1 MVKRSTQLNIPPSW
15 FSDWHEPARFFGEV
29 DTILEPIPGDRL
41 FVGPEHQVLFDAF
54 AAGRFAVARWTNE
67 VCLLRMERDRF
78 PDFALKFGDRI
89 EQFEFTEAI
98 KGGRKRGEEYQRRAE
113 RRRRELPIE
122 PELFNPAEEIAAAY
136 EAIPRVIDAKA
147 RKHYRPKPNLLV
159 HVNLTIFEWPPD
171 REAEL
176 IELTRPWRHGFES
189 IWLLWGAH
197 VFRAWPTPLK
207 LTVPPAGHGH
217 L

>member
-15 FSDWHEPARFFGEV
+15 FSDWHEPARFFGDV
-29 DTILEPIPGDRL
+29 SAILKSVASDRL
-41 FVGPEHQVLFDAF
+41 FTDPEYQSLFDAF

-98 KGGRKRGEEYQRRAE
+98 KAGRKRGEEYQRQAE
-113 RRRRELPIE
+113 RRRRGLPNE
-122 PELFNPAEEIAAAY
+122 PELFDPAEDIAAAL
-136 EAIPRVIDAKA
+136 EAIPRVIEAKA

-159 HVNLTIFEWPPD
+159 LVNLFVFEWPPD

-176 IELTRPWRHGFES
+176 IDLTRPWRDRFES
-189 IWLLWGAH
+189 LWLLWGAH
-197 VFRAWPTPLK
+197 VFQAWPRPLK
-207 LTVPPAGHGH
+207 LNVPSAGLGH

>member
-15 FSDWHEPARFFGEV
+15 FSDWYDPARFFGEV
-29 DTILEPIPGDRL
+29 SAILESIPSGRL
-41 FVGPEHQVLFDAF
+41 FVGPEYQDLFDAF
-54 AAGRFAVARWTNE
+54 AAGRFAVARRTSE

-78 PDFALKFGDRI
+78 PDFALKLGDRI
-89 EQFEFTEAI
+89 EQFEFTEADRA
-98 KGGRKRGEEYQRRAE
+98 GRRRGEEYQRRAE
-113 RRRRELPIE
+113 RSRRGLPNE
-122 PELFNPAEEIAAAY
+122 PELFDPTEDVAAAL
-136 EAIPRVIDAKA
+136 EAIARVIKAKA
-147 RKHYRPKPNLLV
+147 RKHYQPKPNLLV
-159 HVNLTIFEWPPD
+159 LVTLAGFEWPPD

>member
-1 MVKRSTQLNIPPSW
+1 MVKQNPQLDIPPSW

-67 VCLLRMERDRF
+67 VCSLRMERDRF
-78 PDFALKFGDRI
+78 PDFALKFEKRI
-89 EQFEFTEAI
+89 ERFEFTEADRA
-98 KGGRKRGEEYQRRAE
+98 GRRRGEEYQRQAE
-113 RRRRELPIE
+113 RRRRGLPNE
-122 PELFNPAEEIAAAY
+122 PELFNLAEEIAAAR
-136 EAIPRVIDAKA
+136 EAIPRVIEAKA
-147 RKHYRPKPNLLV
+147 RKHYWPKPNLLV
-159 HVNLTIFEWPPD
+159 HVNLTIFDWPPD
-171 REAEL
+171 RGAEL
-176 IELTRPWRHGFES
+176 IELTSPWQQTFES
-189 IWLLWGAH
+189 LWLLWGAH

-207 LTVPPAGHGH
+207 LIVPPAGHGH